1 MTLEK
6 KRIKKT
12 KKQSGGFL
20 PSYNDRKFYNT
31 VRDRTPK
38 KIGLLE
44 KLLSPLATIF
54 RSGNQTEKWKTFVE
68 TGLNKVLQEQA
79 RLNFIKETK
88 ILLLSDHYKNNIP
101 VFYGNQSTKNNEKHN
116 GYNEYICRKI
126 LGRFGIISSK
136 RRIFIINPFAEYVY
150 RIANFFIYKN
160 YGKKKESELF
170 YLLKKLLKLDDNFTS
185 FPKITYLPNRTQF
198 CILKDNNG
206 EEKVIT
212 HSLEKNYSRCN
223 RVSDCSLM
231 MTAVI
236 REENLPSEE
245 DIIELYY
252 ILEGYYDQ
260 LFDFYDLSKNKDNQY
275 FEDICIL
282 LLQLN
287 DLKNAINNL
296 KSNNIKRIEQ
306 NYLKNP
312 INNPKLSTEERIQ
325 QNKIIRQI
333 ISNQQKAKLDIIL
346 NKLKNI
352 SLLQTNI
359 PKLQELY
366 QYVKLQLQQPNVD
379 LLQVS
384 IEQLIQKIK
393 TLLESNKAQFLSFLD
408 TKPIQKLTIL
418 QILQKLQK
426 LQKLELN

>member
-1 MTLEK
+1 MEVKQK
-6 KRIKKT
+6 KKIKKT
-12 KKQSGGFL
+12 KKTKKQTGGL
-20 PSYNDRKFYNT
+20 VN
-31 VRDRTPK
+31 
-38 KIGLLE
+38 I
-44 KLLSPLATIF
+44 LSPLATIF
-54 RSGNQTEKWKTFVE
+54 KIGNPKLNTIRKLSNNILWKS
-68 TGLNKVLQEQA
+68 NKLD
-79 RLNFIKETK
+79 FITTIKK
-88 ILLLSDHYKNNIP
+88 LLLSQEYQENIP
-101 VFYGNQSTKNNEKHN
+101 VFYGNQSTKKNEKSN

-206 EEKVIT
+206 EKVIT

-223 RVSDCSLM
+223 RVSGCSLM

-260 LFDFYDLSKNKDNQY
+260 LFDFYDLSINKDNQY

-408 TKPIQKLTIL
+408 TKPIKKLTIL

-426 LQKLELN
+426 LELN